1 MSRPATHSG
10 SWYSSHADEL
20 SHQLLGY
27 LEASG
32 KHCVPGARLI
42 VSPHA
47 GYRYCGPT
55 MAYSYASLD
64 LTKPPKTIF
73 VLGPSHHVY
82 FKNEV
87 LVSPFKELETPVGN
101 LQVDTAVCK
110 ELVNDEKHQ
119 VRGAPLF
126 RFMDEDTDADEHSLE
141 MQFPMLS
148 QTLQW
153 RNIKLDE
160 VKVVPLMISHN
171 SVNVDQELG
180 RVLAPYLADPQNLFI
195 VSSDFCHWGRRFSY
209 TGYVGSTD
217 ELRDILRDETEVEL
231 LTTRSKLSHHQVPIW
246 KSIEMMDKYA
256 MQIISEHHSNP
267 KGLYN
272 DWKQYLAITG
282 NTICGER
289 PLLVVSCALAQTGY
303 STFQWPHYSQSS
315 KVTSVADSSVSYAA
329 GYACIK

>member
-1 MSRPATHSG
+1 MSRPATHAG
-10 SWYSSHADEL
+10 SWYSSCADEL
-20 SHQLLGY
+20 SNQLLGF
-27 LEASG
+27 LEATN
-32 KHCVPGARLI
+32 KKCVSGARLI

-47 GYRYCGPT
+47 GYRYCGST

-64 LTKPPKTIF
+64 LTKPPRRVFI
-73 VLGPSHHVY
+73 LGPSHHVY

-87 LVSPFKELETPVGN
+87 LVSPFKKLETPIGD
-101 LQVDTAVCK
+101 LQVDTQVCK
-110 ELVNDEKHQ
+110 ELINDAKIPES
-119 VRGAPLF
+119 GTPLF
-126 RFMDEDTDADEHSLE
+126 RFMDEETDADEHSLE

-153 RNIKLDE
+153 RNVELDE

-171 SVNVDQELG
+171 SVNVDQALG
-180 RVLAPYLADPQNLFI
+180 RVLARYLADPQNLFI

-209 TGYVGSTD
+209 TGYVGSTE
-217 ELRDILRDETEVEL
+217 ELQTVLQDQTEVEV

-246 KSIEMMDKYA
+246 KSIEIMDKYA
-256 MQIISEHHSNP
+256 MQVISEHHDRP
-267 KGLYN
+267 RDLYN
-272 DWKQYLAITG
+272 DWKSYLDITG

-315 KVTSVADSSVSYAA
+315 KVTSIADSSVSYAA
-329 GYACIK
+329 GYGCL

>member
-1 MSRPATHSG
+1 MSIRPATHAG
-10 SWYSSHADEL
+10 SWYSSHSDEL
-20 SHQLLGY
+20 SHQLVSY
-27 LEASG
+27 LENSG
-32 KHCVPGARLI
+32 KNCVPGARLI

-64 LTKPPKTIF
+64 LRKTPKRVF

-101 LQVDTAVCK
+101 LKVDTKVCD
-110 ELVNDEKHQ
+110 ELVNLSKDPGKQ
-119 VRGAPLF
+119 LF
-126 RFMDEDTDADEHSLE
+126 KYMDEETDSDEHSLE

-153 RNIKLDE
+153 RNVKLDE
-160 VKVVPLMISHN
+160 VKVIPLMVSHN

-180 RVLAPYLADPQNLFI
+180 RVLAPYLADPENIFI

-209 TGYVGSTD
+209 TGYVGSRD
-217 ELRDILRDETEVEL
+217 ELEDILRDETEVEM
-231 LTTRSKLSHHQVPIW
+231 LTTRSKLSHHQVAIW
-246 KSIEMMDKYA
+246 KSIEIMDKYA
-256 MQIISEHHSNP
+256 MQIISDHSNKP
-267 KGLYN
+267 QELYN

-289 PLLVVSCALAQTGY
+289 PLLVVSCALAHTGY

-315 KVTSVADSSVSYAA
+315 KVTSVADSSVSYSA
-329 GYACIK
+329 GYACI